1 MIPIA
6 SWALMDKGTAD
17 GLRLLIPDYFKY
29 GFDDEWYMIEALLWN
44 NGCILTKISYYLKEE
59 HVSIT
64 CV

>member
-1 MIPIA
+1 
-6 SWALMDKGTAD
+6 MDKGTAD

-44 NGCILTKISYYLKEE
+44 NGCILTKISYYLKEK
-59 HVSIT
+59 HVSIK